1 MTTVILF
8 LTFSAITLTGLLK
21 EEGRRAFFDRGG
33 DDWFLDLFGLFIQG
47 VIVPAVPFLVA
58 PLLAITLPSLKQSI
72 DMSTPLQFLLSFVL
86 VDYIYYWNH
95 RYFHTRKLWDLH
107 RVHHSA
113 RHLDV
118 FVTSRNS
125 FLTSFLFVYIWGHCT
140 ALFLLKDSTG
150 FSLGLALT
158 FALDLWRHSGLSVNP
173 GLRGVL
179 SPVLILPTEHILHHS
194 PTGRNRNF
202 GANLCWWDKI
212 HGTYSAE
219 EVPNRN
225 LERISSTNLWR
236 EIFWPWRR
244 RP

>member
-1 MTTVILF
+1 MTTIILF
-8 LTFSAITLTGLLK
+8 LTFSGLTLTGLLK
-21 EEGRRAFFDRGG
+21 EDGRRAFLGRGG

-58 PLLAITLPSLKQSI
+58 PLLASAFPSFHQNI
-72 DMSTPLQFLLSFVL
+72 EMNALQQFIISFVL
-86 VDYIYYWNH
+86 VDYMYYWNH

-107 RVHHSA
+107 RIHHSA

-118 FVTSRNS
+118 LVTSRNS
-125 FLTSFLFVYIWGHCT
+125 FITSFFFVYIWVQCF

-173 GLRGVL
+173 ALKAIL
-179 SPVLILPTEHILHHS
+179 APVLILPTEHVLHHS
-194 PTGRNRNF
+194 LSGRNRNF
-202 GANLCWWDKI
+202 GANLCWWDKL
-212 HGTYSAE
+212 HGTYSPQ
-219 EVPNRN
+219 VVLNQN
-225 LERISSTNLWR
+225 LERIGSANLWR

-244 RP
+244 HP